1 MFDKIDIE
9 VLGRQILEIPQERD
23 SKGWSY
29 SFVYYLRDI
38 KDIFLIY
45 RSNLSIKTIPELLKY
60 CKDNDI
66 HSESGKSWTNRG
78 LLEIVNALVNFGF
91 LTVDKQPLDIRFT
104 SGIGQEL
111 LPEDKII
118 FIGVFNTYFRFRQ
131 YRPLFSEE
139 IGVTLAYMENKRFF
153 NRFINPTTLTLYEIE
168 GDLPTR
174 YWDVFTK
181 WGTALGLLN
190 KCRIEGFDIN
200 LGELESLGVTW
211 VQLTRPMPTE
221 FSVIKFME
229 DNMADKCV
237 YIPHLIY
244 KLLVN
249 LAYPIEQ
256 IKEKIIT
263 ECSARAD
270 EYRLQ
275 TITEI
280 FILPSEKSLFPLV
293 NDNYKSHILKL
304 T

>member
-9 VLGRQILEIPQERD
+9 VLGRQILEIPPERD
-23 SKGWSY
+23 CKGWSY

-38 KDIFLIY
+38 KDIYLVC
-45 RSNLSIKTIPELLKY
+45 RSTPSIKTISELLKY
-60 CKDNDI
+60 CKENDI
-66 HSESGKSWTNRG
+66 LSESGKPWTNRG

-91 LTVDKQPLDIRFT
+91 FTDDKQPLDIQFS

-111 LPEDKII
+111 LPEDKNI
-118 FIGVFNTYFRFRQ
+118 FIDVFYSYFRFKQ
-131 YRPLFSEE
+131 YRPLFSED
-139 IGVTLAYMENKRFF
+139 IGVTLAYMEKKRFF

-174 YWDVFTK
+174 FWDVFTK

-190 KCRIEGFDIN
+190 KCRVEGFDIN
-200 LGELESLGVTW
+200 LGGLESVGATW
-211 VQLTRPMPTE
+211 VQITCPMPAD

-229 DNMADKCV
+229 DNMSDKCV

-244 KLLVN
+244 KLLVS

-256 IKEKIIT
+256 IKEQIIK
-263 ECSARAD
+263 ECCARAD

-280 FILPSEKSLFPLV
+280 FILPREKSLFPLV